1 MAKNILSTIKERLAH
16 LSKAERKIADYV
28 LAKPLDVIQM
38 NAKDLANKATASPAS
53 VVRFCH
59 SIGIG
64 GFTELKLSLSAQS
77 NQWTEDHYTDIL
89 PDENLARIKEKL
101 AVNTTIVL
109 EETNETLSDELVEET
124 VTKMMASPMI
134 YVYGI
139 GASYLVA
146 MDLRQKFTRIGKHVI
161 VSQDQHELVAA
172 MAIAE
177 IGSIYIGISYSGE
190 KRDGIKM
197 MEAAKKWGLQT
208 ISLTKASDN
217 SLSRLADI
225 ALQTAETNEALLR
238 SGATFSLLSQLYAVD
253 VLFFHYMTKDYD
265 GHVKNLEL
273 SRKATDVYDQY
284 N

>member
-1 MAKNILSTIKERLAH
+1 VAKNILSTIKERLAH
-16 LSKAERKIADYV
+16 LPKAERKIADYV

-38 NAKDLANKATASPAS
+38 NAKDLANKAKASPAS

-64 GFTELKLSLSAQS
+64 GFTELKLALSAQS

-161 VSQDQHELVAA
+161 VSQDQHELVAS

-208 ISLTKASDN
+208 IALTKASDN

-273 SRKATDVYDQY
+273 SRKATDVYD
-284 N
+284 